1 MISAIAPAKINL
13 AFLAGPL
20 RPDGYHSVISIYQA
34 LDIFEKVSVES
45 SNDWSVEL
53 VGVNL
58 AEADRIPVDGS
69 NLVIKA
75 ALELA
80 RHVGIEK
87 PQPMRFVI
95 EKRVPPA
102 AGMAGGSADAAASL
116 VALNRAWGL
125 DLSSIELSK
134 VAGKIGSDVPF
145 ALLGGTALGLDTGI
159 ELTPLP
165 PLGVH
170 FALLVFSTPGLLTAD
185 VFLEFD
191 RLFPAGNLTKTP
203 DQVRNEYESGIGKIL
218 GDNSLEVAAYSL
230 RPDLFGMAQLIPG
243 KKAFVSGSGPTLFML
258 SKDSKEVD
266 SWNQAFIA
274 SGFSAI
280 VCKTSNGSAELVN

>member
-1 MISAIAPAKINL
+1 MISAVAPAKINL
-13 AFLAGPL
+13 AFLSGPA

-34 LDIFEKVSVES
+34 LDLFEKVSVEGAD
-45 SNDWSVEL
+45 DWRVEL
-53 VGVNL
+53 IG
-58 AEADRIPVDGS
+58 AELDEAERVPIDSS

-80 RHVGIEK
+80 KHVGIEK

-95 EKRVPPA
+95 EKHVPPA

-125 DLSSIELSK
+125 DLSSAELTK
-134 VAGKIGSDVPF
+134 VAAKIGADVPF

-159 ELTPLP
+159 ELRPLP
-165 PLGVH
+165 PLGLQ
-170 FALLVFSTPGLLTAD
+170 FALLIFSTPGLSTAD
-185 VFLEFD
+185 VFKEFD
-191 RLFPAGNLTKTP
+191 RLCPDGDLTKTP
-203 DQVRNEYESGIGKIL
+203 DQVVSQYESGVGKIL

-230 RPDLFGMAQLIPG
+230 RPDLFGMAQMIPG

-258 SKDSKEVD
+258 SKDSQEVA
-266 SWNQAFIA
+266 SWHRAFIA
-274 SGFSAI
+274 SGFSAM